1 MFLLAFSGHPQSFIP
16 RWSRCSDT
24 PKHKKNLRSATK
36 RLYQLQHWP
45 IKLGTERG
53 NNFFECFHYCWIQ
66 LVNFYLGSGKNEYV
80 FSKRLVADFGYLVRT
95 GPRSRSWLNPN
106 SFTEYR
112 GSHFLFWDHEDQ
124 SGTFHVSTESHENM
138 ASILFYGIQ
147 SMKMEIE
154 KSRYYQKN

>member
-24 PKHKKNLRSATK
+24 PKHKKKFKISNKEVISNIAALANKAWHRK
-36 RLYQLQHWP
+36 GKQ
-45 IKLGTERG
+45 
-53 NNFFECFHYCWIQ
+53 FFECFHYCSIQ
-66 LVNFYLGSGKNEYV
+66 LVNYHLGSGKNDYV

-112 GSHFLFWDHEDQ
+112 GSHFLF
-124 SGTFHVSTESHENM
+124 
-138 ASILFYGIQ
+138 
-147 SMKMEIE
+147 
-154 KSRYYQKN
+154 